1 MTNRQI
7 ENRIKKLQQIESQQ
21 KALNEEAEA
30 LKAELKAELEA
41 LGTEELTTS
50 NGFIVRWKTIM
61 AERFDSRSFKA
72 AMPEI
77 YRQFIKQSSSRRF
90 TVA

>member
-41 LGTEELTTS
+41 LGTEELKTQ
-50 NGFIVRWKTIM
+50 NGFVIRWKTIM